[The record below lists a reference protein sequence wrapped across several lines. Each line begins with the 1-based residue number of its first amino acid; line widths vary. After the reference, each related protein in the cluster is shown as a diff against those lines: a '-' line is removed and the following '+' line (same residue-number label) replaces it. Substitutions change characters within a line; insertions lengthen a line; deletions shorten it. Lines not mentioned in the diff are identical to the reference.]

1 MRDFQNAHSCAFMFF
16 FFFFCPKGSLFAYFK
31 VGLSGYTNPAGSRL
45 IFCLLRDRWILTF
58 NSLFFIYLYQVE
70 RRYIW
75 LLSRQPLWWMSLLPE
90 VQDYSM
96 HIPQTCGPHLEGGL
110 YFINGKRVLWQGNK
124 MRKKQHSP
132 ETSIFFHI

>member
-1 MRDFQNAHSCAFMFF
+1 MGNLRNKYSTKDERLSKCSFMCIHGFF
-16 FFFFCPKGSLFAYFK
+16 FFFPLPKDRLFAYFK

-45 IFCLLRDRWILTF
+45 IFCLLRDPWILTF

-70 RRYIW
+70 RGYIW

-96 HIPQTCGPHLEGGL
+96 HIPQTCAPHLQRGL
-110 YFINGKRVLWQGNK
+110 YFINGKRVL
-124 MRKKQHSP
+124 
-132 ETSIFFHI
+132 